1 MRGYSTRL
9 TGPVGPVAVLVVVLL
24 LVALLPVPARANYE
38 LYRQHRQ
45 RQQMERQTQMR
56 HHEEKK
62 SEFVKGK
69 RMCAVPHKRKALCA
83 ILSGTVCTPGTSSRR
98 KEDTDSKQK
107 LVLLQRRM
115 KRQSGEQ

>member
-1 MRGYSTRL
+1 MPMIRGYSTRL

-69 RMCAVPHKRKALCA
+69 SKFRSLARRAL
-83 ILSGTVCTPGTSSRR
+83 GT
-98 KEDTDSKQK
+98 
-107 LVLLQRRM
+107 LAA
-115 KRQSGEQ
+115 QSVY